1 MPRRCADPKADGMVG
16 GTGAIANGCL
26 NFLKPLGRAK
36 NPGPTVGPAA
46 RRSSSECAA
55 LACQDPRPHNQPA
68 RRRGYAKNLAVLV
81 VRHPGRGGGEIL
93 RLHLQKFE
101 DRKDC
106 ALWRSRAG
114 AE

>member
-1 MPRRCADPKADGMVG
+1 MAG
-16 GTGAIANGCL
+16 GAVRYCNGCL

-36 NPGPTVGPAA
+36 NPGPTVGPAV

-55 LACQDPRPHNQPA
+55 LACQGPRPRNQPA

-93 RLHLQKFE
+93 RFHLQKFE

-106 ALWRSRAG
+106 ALSRTLPLPA
-114 AE
+114 AT